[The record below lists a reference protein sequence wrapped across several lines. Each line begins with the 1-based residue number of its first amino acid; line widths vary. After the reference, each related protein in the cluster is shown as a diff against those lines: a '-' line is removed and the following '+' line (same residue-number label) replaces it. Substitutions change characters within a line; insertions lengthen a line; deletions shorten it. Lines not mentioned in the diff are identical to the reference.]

1 MIGNVSELTWAPF
14 TKIVDTGSDS
24 NTLEDQSINQ
34 SIIYPDTIFL
44 SFPRSFLANLA
55 SWC

>member
-1 MIGNVSELTWAPF
+1 MIGNVSELTWATF
-14 TKIVDTGSDS
+14 TKIVATGSDS

-44 SFPRSFLANLA
+44 SIPRSFLANLA